1 MENRRTTAGFDLVI
15 GLLAGLAGT
24 VAMSAMRNF
33 DQRYAPKTAP
43 AASNSKS
50 EALLRA
56 GCSALAGVLYAK
68 LRGPARSSSALRDG
82 GLIGIALY
90 FADEVFVL
98 PLLHLARP
106 LWRQAFPQLAGEA
119 LRHIACGVTTAA
131 VYRALDGHPMKRP
144 IQ

>member
-1 MENRRTTAGFDLVI
+1 MMENRRTSSVFGLAI
-15 GLLAGLAGT
+15 GVFAGLAGT
-24 VAMSAMRNF
+24 AAMLAMRNF
-33 DQRYAPKTAP
+33 DQRYAPKTVP
-43 AASNSKS
+43 PVRNSKS

-68 LRGPARSSSALRDG
+68 LRGPAPTSALRDG
-82 GLIGIALY
+82 GIIGLALY
-90 FADEVFVL
+90 FADDLFAL

-131 VYRALDGHPMKRP
+131 VYGALDGRH
-144 IQ
+144 